1 MIADPLSETTQGR
14 EQQNNIL
21 KLLNKKE
28 NTDKELHTSE
38 HKFLKLRCSLNIIL
52 KTIKH
57 ENISHQQFT
66 IRHTERNCSGRKKRY

>member
-28 NTDKELHTSE
+28 NTAKELHTSE

-52 KTIKH
+52 KNNKT
-57 ENISHQQFT
+57 
-66 IRHTERNCSGRKKRY
+66 